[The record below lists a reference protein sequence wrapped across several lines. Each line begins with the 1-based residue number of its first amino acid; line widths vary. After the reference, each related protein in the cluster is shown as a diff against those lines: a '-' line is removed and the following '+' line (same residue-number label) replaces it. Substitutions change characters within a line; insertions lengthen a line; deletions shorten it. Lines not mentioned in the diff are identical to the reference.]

1 MQQISFSKFRKR
13 DPAPSRLRY
22 KFSRWMLSPLI
33 KKVTFFGFPLIILA
47 IPILIYFQDQKNK
60 QQLEEVAFDL

>member
-1 MQQISFSKFRKR
+1 MSFFNFKKG

-33 KKVTFFGFPLIILA
+33 KKSVFYGLPLIILA

-60 QQLEEVAFDL
+60 